1 MRYPVILVT
10 VTRRDAARNWQNIVD
25 TGRAF
30 LDEDRP
36 LRLNEVA
43 REASIGVAT
52 VYRHFPT
59 AEALLETLARPSLEK
74 LVADAEA
81 ALRADDEWAGFAG
94 FLTAGINAQLADP
107 ALQPVFAAAT
117 HELPETAE
125 LVDRLDALSGE
136 LLAWVHAT
144 GRIRPEVQ
152 RADVIRLMCGV
163 VFAATVHAAPSE
175 RPALTRRYLD
185 VVLEGLLQRDVSDQA
200 RGGNGKNQGAEDE

>member
-1 MRYPVILVT
+1 MSYPVILVT
-10 VTRRDAARNWQNIVD
+10 VTRRDATRNWQTILD
-25 TGRAF
+25 TGRTF

-59 AEALLETLARPSLEK
+59 AEALLETLARPRLEK

-81 ALRADDEWAGFAG
+81 ALRGDDEWAAFAG

-107 ALQPVFAAAT
+107 AVQPVVAAAT

-125 LVDRLDALSGE
+125 LVDRLNALTGE
-136 LLAWVHAT
+136 LLARVHAA

-152 RADVIRLMCGV
+152 RADVVRLMCGV

-175 RPALTRRYLD
+175 RPTLTRRYLD
-185 VVLEGLLQRDVSDQA
+185 VVLEGLLIRDAGGQE
-200 RGGNGKNQGAEDE
+200 RGGSANHGIDDE

>member
-1 MRYPVILVT
+1 M
-10 VTRRDAARNWQNIVD
+10 TRKDATRNWQHIVD

-36 LRLNEVA
+36 LRLNDIA

-59 AEALLETLARPSLEK
+59 AEALLETLARPRLEQ
-74 LVADAEA
+74 LVADAEI
-81 ALRADDEWAGFAG
+81 ALRSDNDEWTAFAD

-107 ALQPVFAAAT
+107 AVQPVFAATT

-125 LVDRLDALSGE
+125 LVTRLNTLTGE
-136 LLAWVHAT
+136 LLAWVHAA
-144 GRIRPEVQ
+144 GRIKPGI
-152 RADVIRLMCGV
+152 DHNDITRLMCGV
-163 VFAATVHAAPSE
+163 VFAATVHAAPTE

-185 VVLEGLLQRDVSDQA
+185 VALDGLSVRETDNKQRGSDR
-200 RGGNGKNQGAEDE
+200 RGRRVRNG